1 MSAPHELAL
10 RLAVLRVV
18 ADMVK
23 DSRTAAATAARG
35 TLDTGERL
43 SARLPGGERIAS
55 VTISKGRAEPKVT
68 DEDAFTAWVAD
79 TYPTEVEQITVVR
92 ESFRRRL
99 LDHAKQAGAPV
110 TATGEAIPGVE
121 IVQGD
126 PYPSVRLAEGA
137 RAIVGRAW
145 RAGELAEFFA
155 SGLLAIEEAASE

>member
-10 RLAVLRVV
+10 HLALLRVV
-18 ADMVK
+18 ADLVK
-23 DSRTAAATAARG
+23 DSRTAAATAAQA

-55 VTISKGRAEPKVT
+55 VTMANGKTEAKVT

-110 TATGEAIPGVE
+110 TSTGEAIPGVQ

-126 PYPSVRLAEGA
+126 PYPSVRLADDA

-145 RAGELAEFFA
+145 RAGELAAFTG
-155 SGLLAIEEAASE
+155 GLLAIEEAPSE